1 MPNSVGWA
9 IKFYEVDVVRLVLK
23 SVTLMCLLA
32 SMVFVQGCFLKNM
45 KDSDKEN
52 LDGQDGSSSKK
63 LFTKKDKATKRV
75 VVAKPLPPENCKVF
89 PKADGQGPFYLE
101 DSDIV
106 VTQIVKPCVTR
117 DGNRGFEKNSPW
129 MAMGFPCT
137 GGGGKI
143 STIGHYNNPKVVSFI
158 ISTGCPM
165 VPSNLSMVRQ
175 AAQDNLGVDEGMKLL
190 SFNSFVV
197 QFWEVPGL
205 PDADTGFT
213 VEISSPAGRGSQWKS
228 LRKKEPMR
236 VWLYGRENSWSSRD
250 QFFKVDAE
258 ITLGGARDFSLQ
270 VFEAKELQPDEI
282 SLVKQRCEALR
293 PRRSCS
299 QVF

>member
-1 MPNSVGWA
+1 V
-9 IKFYEVDVVRLVLK
+9 FRLVLK
-23 SVTLMCLLA
+23 IVACFSILLS
-32 SMVFVQGCFLKNM
+32 SMLLLQGCFLKNIE
-45 KDSDKEN
+45 DSESLEN
-52 LDGQDGSSSKK
+52 QESPSSTK
-63 LFTKKDKATKRV
+63 LFTKKGTASGKR

-89 PKADGQGPFYLE
+89 PKADGQGPFYI
-101 DSDIV
+101 DNKNII

-117 DGNRGFEKNSPW
+117 DGNRGFEKGSPW

-143 STIGHYNNPKVVSFI
+143 STIGNYYNPKVVSFI
-158 ISTGCPM
+158 ISTGCSVMPN
-165 VPSNLSMVRQ
+165 NLAAVRQ
-175 AAQDNLGVDEGMKLL
+175 AAQESLGIDENMKLL

-197 QFWEVPGL
+197 QFWEIPGL

-213 VEISSPAGRGSQWKS
+213 VEISSPAGRGGQWKR

-236 VWLYGRENSWSSRD
+236 VWLYGRENSWSSRE

-258 ITLGGARDFSLQ
+258 LTLVGSRDFILK
-270 VFEAKELQPDEI
+270 VFEAKELQAEEI
-282 SLVKQRCEALR
+282 SLVKERCEALR
-293 PRRSCS
+293 PRRSCF